1 MGAVWVLGLTRLIQ
15 GLAAGKPVLFLIF
28 ALSLVSAALVLIQLT
43 DEWTGGGRRGPRR
56 DCQGRKPRPRCLGQ
70 PQPAFSRSRANRRSP
85 DL

>member
-43 DEWTGGGRRGPRR
+43 DEWTGGGRRGSRR
-56 DCQGRKPRPRCLGQ
+56 DCQGRQTATALLGST
-70 PQPAFSRSRANRRSP
+70 PTS
-85 DL
+85 L